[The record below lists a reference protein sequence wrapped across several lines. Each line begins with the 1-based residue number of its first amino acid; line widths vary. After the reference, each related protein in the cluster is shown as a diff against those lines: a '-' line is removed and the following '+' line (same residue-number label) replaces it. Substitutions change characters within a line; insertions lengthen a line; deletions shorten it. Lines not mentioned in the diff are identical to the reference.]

1 MKRKISEYC
10 IGKLLEYNEITDAE
24 IDLYAYGIESVIT
37 IAINWSITL
46 FLGIIFKQLIPTL
59 IFSIIYIPLRS
70 FAGGYHAK
78 TEGRCFLYSLTLIV
92 ICEIVIKSSL
102 SRNFHVWMVLF
113 LVSIIIIYVWAPIEA
128 ESKPIFSEDSN
139 KFRKIIFKIVIFSTL
154 LLLIFI
160 RKKKYI
166 WCQSVFL
173 AFVIEG
179 LLLMIE
185 RKRRNTLVSYKKHIL
200 DFK

>member
-78 TEGRCFLYSLTLIV
+78 TEGRCF
-92 ICEIVIKSSL
+92 
-102 SRNFHVWMVLF
+102 
-113 LVSIIIIYVWAPIEA
+113 
-128 ESKPIFSEDSN
+128 
-139 KFRKIIFKIVIFSTL
+139 
-154 LLLIFI
+154 
-160 RKKKYI
+160 
-166 WCQSVFL
+166 
-173 AFVIEG
+173 
-179 LLLMIE
+179 
-185 RKRRNTLVSYKKHIL
+185 
-200 DFK
+200 

>member
-1 MKRKISEYC
+1 MLAFSNDYYGFIFRATQSVELFC
-10 IGKLLEYNEITDAE
+10 
-24 IDLYAYGIESVIT
+24 AY
-37 IAINWSITL
+37 
-46 FLGIIFKQLIPTL
+46 
-59 IFSIIYIPLRS
+59 
-70 FAGGYHAK
+70 
-78 TEGRCFLYSLTLIV
+78 
-92 ICEIVIKSSL
+92 
-102 SRNFHVWMVLF
+102 
-113 LVSIIIIYVWAPIEA
+113 PIEA

>member
-24 IDLYAYGIESVIT
+24 IDLYAYGIESGIT
-37 IAINWSITL
+37 IVINWCITL
-46 FLGIIFKQLIPTL
+46 FLGIIFNQLIPTL
-59 IFSIIYIPLRS
+59 IFSTIYIPLRS

-78 TEGRCFLYSLTLIV
+78 TEGRCFLYSFTLIV
-92 ICEIVIKSSL
+92 ICEIVLKSSL

-113 LVSIIIIYVWAPIEA
+113 FVSVIIIYMWAPIEA

-139 KFRKIIFKIVIFSTL
+139 KFRKIIFKIVIFSIL

-160 RKKKYI
+160 IKKKYI
-166 WCQSVFL
+166 WSQSVFL

-179 LLLMIE
+179 LLLVIE
-185 RKRRNTLVSYKKHIL
+185 RQRRKTLVSYKKRIL